1 MTVEKE
7 NRERQEPND
16 AGYFFN
22 FREVLNYYFRKKDP
36 NRKIDTNLKM
46 MHGINKISIIIFLI
60 ALIVI
65 ITRFV
70 VRAM

>member
-1 MTVEKE
+1 MTAEKE
-7 NRERQEPND
+7 NQKGQEQND
-16 AGYFFN
+16 VGYFFN

-70 VRAM
+70 VRSM

>member
-1 MTVEKE
+1 MTAEKE
-7 NRERQEPND
+7 NQEGQEPND
-16 AGYFFN
+16 VGYFFN

-70 VRAM
+70 VRSM